1 MQSFG
6 GGIGDDRPTTTAYI
20 GAGVTP
26 LCLVLRR
33 RFPLITLIVSSAVF
47 VPMFY
52 IATTVSV
59 SVVFQASYFTAI
71 YTATAW
77 SRHRRAVWLV
87 NLAVAV
93 SFTSWL
99 ILTWVGSEN
108 ILHDLRENGAEPAGP
123 FDPVLAYA
131 VYSTAINLA
140 YVCGAAAVGR
150 ASWRAALRRY
160 RLEGQARTIRSQS
173 HRLAQNAVAEER
185 IRLARD
191 LHDSIGH
198 HFTGVGLQAGG
209 TRRILA
215 AGHDG
220 TTVRLDE
227 AQSKLV
233 RDSLEAIETST
244 REGIGELQTV
254 LRLLRESDD
263 RDEYLGTASGESKTI
278 QDLPQLVKSFESMG
292 LRVRLSVSAEDGKSL
307 DGQGPHLSAVLHHG
321 VYRMV
326 QESLTNVLKHSDA
339 TEAQVLLRA
348 SWTANELEVEVADR
362 GNPVRPEDRGVA
374 PSTGSGLRGVE
385 ERASVLGGKAVYG
398 PLTPWPGWKTRFT
411 VPLHNAQPSAEKEPA

>member
-6 GGIGDDRPTTTAYI
+6 GGAGDGRPSTAAYI

-26 LCLVLRR
+26 LCLVVRR
-33 RFPLITLIVSSAVF
+33 RFPLITLIVASAVF

-52 IATTVSV
+52 MATTVSV
-59 SVVFQASYFTAI
+59 SVVFQVSYFTAI
-71 YTATAW
+71 YTAVAW
-77 SRHRRAVWLV
+77 SRSRRAVWVV
-87 NLAVAV
+87 NLVVVV

-99 ILTWVGSEN
+99 MLTWVGSED
-108 ILHDLRENGAEPAGP
+108 ILHDLQENGAEPAGP

-131 VYSTAINLA
+131 VYATAINLA
-140 YVCGAAAVGR
+140 YVCGAAAFGR

-185 IRLARD
+185 LRLARD

-209 TRRILA
+209 ARRILA
-215 AGHDG
+215 AGDDG
-220 TTVRLDE
+220 RTVRLNE

-254 LRLLRESDD
+254 LRLLRESDN
-263 RDEYLGTASGESKTI
+263 RDEYVGTVTGESKTI
-278 QDLPQLVKSFESMG
+278 QDLPQLAKNFESMG
-292 LRVRLSVSAEDGKSL
+292 LRVRLSVSAEDGKTL
-307 DGQGPHLSAVLHHG
+307 EGPGLSAILHHG

-348 SWTANELEVEVADR
+348 SWTTNELEVEVADR
-362 GNPVRPEDRGVA
+362 GNPVRPEDHGLA

-411 VPLHNAQPSAEKEPA
+411 VPLHDAQPSPEKEPA